1 MIETDHI
8 YHMDCLKGMNQMA
21 DNSVDAIIADL
32 PYGVL
37 NNRNRSAVWD
47 KQLPLDL
54 LWEQY
59 LRITKPE
66 SPIILF
72 SQGMFTAKLM
82 LSQPQMWRYNLVWHK
97 DRVTGHLNANRMPLR
112 QHEDIIIFYRQQPVY
127 HPQMKP
133 SLPEQRRIY
142 QPLLWQDR
150 TVSNTYG

>member
-54 LWEQY
+54 LW
-59 LRITKPE
+59 
-66 SPIILF
+66 
-72 SQGMFTAKLM
+72 
-82 LSQPQMWRYNLVWHK
+82 
-97 DRVTGHLNANRMPLR
+97 
-112 QHEDIIIFYRQQPVY
+112 
-127 HPQMKP
+127 
-133 SLPEQRRIY
+133 
-142 QPLLWQDR
+142 
-150 TVSNTYG
+150 